1 MQNGPTV
8 AVVGAGLVGESL
20 IAELRRRDFP
30 LKELRVLA
38 RSARRASLAGDEFE
52 VGVAEPDAF
61 EGVDLALFAG
71 TEGEKGAAVQLARE
85 AIARGA
91 IVVDNGSDF
100 RLDPEVPLVVPEVNA
115 EAVESHR
122 GVIANPNCST
132 IQLVVTLAPI
142 AREFGLKKVVVSTY
156 QAVSGAGRGGV
167 EALEAHKGIVANP
180 NCSTIQLAVTLAPL
194 ALEFGLKKV
203 VVSTYQAVSGA
214 GRGGVEALES
224 GREDA
229 FPKPIVGN
237 AIPLIGG
244 VGEDGYTTEEKKMT
258 EESRKILSLPD
269 LQVFPTAVRIP
280 VHTGHSESVYVETER
295 GVDLAEVLEVL
306 AGTPGVSFSG
316 EAADYPTP
324 LEFAGNPQVA
334 VGRVRVE
341 GNVIEYWCVSDN
353 LLKGAA
359 TNAVQI
365 AEYLAGAASGVPSAS
380 GASAARA

>member
-1 MQNGPTV
+1 VVRVPNELTV
-8 AVVGAGLVGESL
+8 AVVGAGLVGERL
-20 IAELRRRDFP
+20 VAELKRRDFP

-38 RSARRASLAGDEFE
+38 RSARRINLAGEEFE

-100 RLDPEVPLVVPEVNA
+100 RLDPGVPLVVPEVNGDA
-115 EAVESHR
+115 LEAHK

-142 AREFGLKKVVVSTY
+142 VQEFGLKKVVVSTY
-156 QAVSGAGRGGV
+156 QAVSGAGRSGV
-167 EALEAHKGIVANP
+167 EALEN
-180 NCSTIQLAVTLAPL
+180 
-194 ALEFGLKKV
+194 
-203 VVSTYQAVSGA
+203 
-214 GRGGVEALES
+214 

-229 FPKPIVGN
+229 FPKAIVGN

-244 VGEDGYTTEEKKMT
+244 IGEDGYTTEEKKMK
-258 EESRKILSLPD
+258 EESRKILSLPN
-269 LQVFPTAVRIP
+269 LPIFPTAVRIP

-295 GVDLAEVLEVL
+295 DVSLPEVLEVL
-306 AGTPGVSFSG
+306 GAAPGVSFWG
-316 EAADYPTP
+316 DAADFPTPIEAAGEPGV
-324 LEFAGNPQVA
+324 F

-341 GNVIEYWCVSDN
+341 GNVVEYWCVSDN

-365 AEYLAGAASGVPSAS
+365 AEALVGATASV
-380 GASAARA
+380 